1 MSYDRLSVEARSLRE
16 KLSRLESSLE
26 TALRKVEGGEPPSQ
40 DLASEIMQVCSDFK
54 DLRQEISREVGPSD
68 TLLRT
73 LGELEEII
81 QSIEPPHA
89 ELHREAI
96 KKLRRVLRIKDTK
109 KGKESLSE
117 AHEKARELLEGIDP
131 HAETEHPDAEALV
144 EREHPLGAL
153 LKLTEERQAEDEG
166 ELSDEEW
173 AEYGELVRD
182 FSTPLSIALNR
193 GRLEIEDEV
202 REESSELD
210 GPTDGRDDPSEEAER
225 EGEKKRDVLQNESP
239 SESSDSAPGE
249 AESEPSVE
257 QTGGDKDSSPE
268 APSISESSNSTADG
282 QPKAETNVKTG
293 DENGKIDRG
302 EASGEESGPGDA
314 AVGRPG
320 GTETQKLSEKLPK
333 EETHSKEQE
342 VSPEVSSEES
352 LPEIE
357 DGRTDS
363 SESRPKGRDEGA
375 GFPAGTDVRH
385 ESTGRRAAEK
395 LREAPSDLKAQQSLL
410 GWLFHREHGGIAYHL
425 FKTLEEEGQET
436 LVPSWLLRSYL
447 LGPNLRDQSG
457 ELAPNLQ
464 FTRGVEDLSAQDGK
478 AGLVKWLMVFGAVLR
493 PALHAPRMTS
503 SLSVL
508 EQLPSRSSLKPL
520 SRYADRIYE
529 YVHRR
534 GKVKASLLAGSHEKS
549 TAEKLRQVRGEIREW
564 KEQAGKRT
572 STYVP
577 ATQTWHD
584 QLETGVIADICD
596 VILGQQ
602 GEPSERVSV
611 VEEGI
616 GHIADPDIQEIFREK
631 TGKTEEL
638 EGDAR
643 GWLKDQ
649 FEEFHNLASRWLA
662 LAKEETDREEGKAQ
676 EEALGLVE
684 TLRDNQYEPAR
695 EVLRSFAEEHR
706 GSLLGV
712 IAQGV
717 GDVIDDLQAHLLGEN
732 TLSAAEPSID
742 SLLDDDLLRIPKLFP
757 TNGAE
762 GAAKRLEVLLGSIET
777 DDLGWENAF
786 EEFARRNR
794 FDLTQKV
801 IGAMRRI
808 DSDLETDVK
817 ALGDRHEDRLDRS
830 RLRLRHRAEETRR
843 EVENAFQLGYIDY
856 DERAYFLEIQDDV
869 SGSIDLQLNLKELY
883 ELLDEV
889 DQGIGEGKE
898 DAINQVR
905 ERFQEELQGEV
916 DSDAG
921 RRIEE
926 VIEKGDVYT
935 AHAYIKRVAEGDS
948 LPEKGAEE
956 ESFDTFF
963 PGRLRA
969 IREKYDSGDA
979 LHALAQTLEEG
990 EDVGSGDALSFSDLK
1005 PEIRK
1010 RTSGAISSWL
1020 AVCREEKASEKVVE
1034 DLISAL
1040 GFRPESVDLNQERGQ
1055 AAKTYGKYWAGVDVS
1070 ETSIRRNS
1078 PVPAYGSQTQ
1088 GRYRFL
1094 LSFGSPTV
1102 EEIGESVREINVDE
1116 PATVFLH
1123 FGSLGEPERR
1133 EIASYCREQGTDFL
1147 VLDQPL
1153 FLYLLTYPPGK
1164 RLRQLFE
1171 CTLPFTHLQPY
1182 SEVGSRIPPEM
1193 FFGRESEIARVKD
1206 PDGPSLVYGGR
1217 QLGKTVL
1224 LRQAQRQFHSPPNR
1238 IACWID
1244 LRSYGVNEEARK
1256 IWPVIVDEL
1265 RNHGVLEDESIHR
1278 GSSPEKIR
1286 RHIRDWLR
1294 EEDGR
1299 RILLLLDEADD
1310 FFNREEETGLE
1321 ETEFKQ
1327 TVRLKSLME
1336 KTNGRFKVVFA
1347 GLHNVLRTTD
1357 SSNQPLAHL
1366 QEPICVGP
1374 LLKDGE
1380 WESARRLV
1388 KRPLE
1393 AMGYRFESEDL
1404 VTFILNLTNYYPSLI
1419 QLYCRYLLEEVVSQP
1434 GNTFGDEEPPYIIS
1448 ETEVRESKGHAD
1460 LMRQIR
1466 EKFLWTLQLDP
1477 RYEVLAYSIGYRIKT
1492 EETKHLTA
1500 SRNGTGKP
1508 HGFSVEEVRQEAL
1521 EWWPEGFRGS
1531 SSDGHIKALLDEM
1544 VGLGVLRNVSQD
1556 RYALRSPNV
1565 LPLLG
1570 DEVKMKQTLEK
1581 ERIVEPEFDPKTH
1594 RRNYG
1599 DERLAPLTSHQH
1611 ELLKQRSN
1619 GVAIA
1624 YGTSAAGIDEVPQF
1638 FSEKSAE
1645 EALALF
1651 HVKSASSVEDF
1662 ADTISELKDDRK
1674 DGAVTV
1680 VLVDPSTGWTYE
1692 WVERALSQ
1700 TDRLFSEQKFFRVVF
1715 LADEARTWH
1724 LSAREQV
1731 EAERAEAEKGSQ
1743 ITRVQLQPWHD
1754 AALRSWFLEQEQTL
1768 EPIQL
1773 RHVGHVTGNWP
1784 FLLQRLG
1791 ENMMGDPGQWRVHL
1805 EKIDDDLSNPEV
1817 VGEILGEFGISGGP
1831 RQEILSVLAA
1841 LDGERRPPEEG
1852 YRFSSLDKEDR
1863 EPGGIDR
1870 DEIDLFVEP
1879 ERGDDE
1885 AAGKQDTVLEWARRL
1900 GIVSLVGKDQWRIDP
1915 LVGRLLRTASDL
1927 S

>member
-210 GPTDGRDDPSEEAER
+210 GPTDGKDDPSEEAER
-225 EGEKKRDVLQNESP
+225 EGEKERDTFQNESP

-602 GEPSERVSV
+602 GKPSERASV

-649 FEEFHNLASRWLA
+649 FEEFHDLASRWLA
-662 LAKEETDREEGKAQ
+662 LAKEETDREEGKAR

-684 TLRDNQYEPAR
+684 TLRDDQYEPAR

-762 GAAKRLEVLLGSIET
+762 GAAKRLEVLFGSIET

-801 IGAMRRI
+801 IGAMRRTG
-808 DSDLETDVK
+808 SEPETDVET
-817 ALGDRHEDRLDRS
+817 LNDRHEDRLVRS
-830 RLRLRHRAEETRR
+830 RMRLRHQTEEIKRK
-843 EVENAFQLGYIDY
+843 VENAFQLGYIDY

-869 SGSIDLQLNLKELY
+869 LGSIDLQLNLKELH
-883 ELLDEV
+883 ELLDDVER
-889 DQGIGEGKE
+889 GIKKGKE
-898 DAINQVR
+898 DAVEQVR
-905 ERFQEELQGEV
+905 ERFQKEVQGELNG
-916 DSDAG
+916 DAG

-935 AHAYIKRVAEGDS
+935 AHSYIKRVVRGDS
-948 LPEKGAEE
+948 LPEEGAEKGT
-956 ESFDTFF
+956 FGTFF

-979 LHALAQTLEEG
+979 LHTLAQTLEEG
-990 EDVGSGDALSFSDLK
+990 EDVRGGDALSFSDLK

-1010 RTSGAISSWL
+1010 RASGAITSWL
-1020 AVCREEKASEKVVE
+1020 TACREEEASEETVE

-1040 GFRPESVDLNQERGQ
+1040 GFRPESVDINQMRG
-1055 AAKTYGKYWAGVDVS
+1055 AAARTYGRRWAEVDVA

-1102 EEIGESVREINVDE
+1102 EEIGESVEEINVDE

-1123 FGSLGEPERR
+1123 FGSLGERERR
-1133 EIASYCREQGTDFL
+1133 EIASYCRDQETDFL
-1147 VLDQPL
+1147 ALDQPL
-1153 FLYLLTYPPGK
+1153 FLYLLTYPPGE
-1164 RLRQLFE
+1164 RLRRLFE
-1171 CTLPFTHLQPY
+1171 CALPFTHLQPY

-1193 FFGRESEIARVKD
+1193 FFGRESEIARIKD

-1265 RNHGVLEDESIHR
+1265 RSHGVLEDESVHG
-1278 GSSPEKIR
+1278 GSSSKKIR
-1286 RHIRDWLR
+1286 RHIREWLE

-1419 QLYCRYLLEEVVSQP
+1419 QLYCRYLLEEVVSQA

-1448 ETEVRESKGHAD
+1448 ETDVRESRGHAD

-1477 RYEVLAYSIGYRIKT
+1477 RYEVLAYSIGYRIET
-1492 EETKHLTA
+1492 EEHRHLTA
-1500 SRNGTGKP
+1500 SGNGTSKP
-1508 HGFSVEEVRQEAL
+1508 HGFSIEEVRQEAL

-1531 SSDGHIKALLDEM
+1531 SSKEHIKALLDEM
-1544 VGLGVLRNVSQD
+1544 VGLGVLRNASQD

-1570 DEVKMKQTLEK
+1570 DEGKMKQTLEK

-1594 RRNYG
+1594 RRHYG
-1599 DERLAPLTSHQH
+1599 DERLAPLTSHQY

-1638 FSEKSAE
+1638 FSEKSAQ
-1645 EALALF
+1645 EAFF
-1651 HVKSASSVEDF
+1651 HVKNADSGEDF
-1662 ADTISELKDDRK
+1662 ADTISGLKDDRK

-1715 LADEARTWH
+1715 LADATRTWH
-1724 LSAREQV
+1724 LSARERAEV
-1731 EAERAEAEKGSQ
+1731 ERAEAEKGSQ

-1754 AALRSWFLEQEQTL
+1754 AALHSWFLEQEQSL
-1768 EPIQL
+1768 KPIQL

-1791 ENMMGDPGQWRVHL
+1791 EEMMGEPGQWRVHL
-1805 EKIDDDLSNPEV
+1805 EKIDDDLSNPEF

-1885 AAGKQDTVLEWARRL
+1885 AAGKQETVLEWARRL
-1900 GIVSLVGKDQWRIDP
+1900 GIVSLVEKDQWRIDP